1 MPTAQFLLWKISSGK
16 FAIPPPVPPPHT
28 SPSIWDQV
36 EILLIQNL
44 KNSSLERTSFL
55 FKWKFIKDQGV
66 HSFYEDIWVVIMIVG
81 FRGILMQLG
90 DLLQAWQNIFVLG
103 KFMFKLF
110 VEEFKILIN
119 NYVITYA
126 KYIVNIIIICHTI
139 WTYSK
144 FFYKGFIIEYSN
156 YKLVMNMLK
165 TVL

>member
-1 MPTAQFLLWKISSGK
+1 
-16 FAIPPPVPPPHT
+16 
-28 SPSIWDQV
+28 
-36 EILLIQNL
+36 
-44 KNSSLERTSFL
+44 
-55 FKWKFIKDQGV
+55 
-66 HSFYEDIWVVIMIVG
+66 MIVG

>member
-1 MPTAQFLLWKISSGK
+1 MPTAQFLLWKISSDK
-16 FAIPPPVPPPHT
+16 FAIPPPVPPYT
-28 SPSIWDQV
+28 SPSIWDRV